1 MTEKSQTYT
10 THADEMRIYTETPAL
25 HPYVPVHYATFTGR
39 AVDQAGTFQGLNI
52 LICERAGPSLKWL
65 LESGFSGSLEA
76 GNEGVTA
83 AVAVQIN
90 GFVENLW
97 DLAVGLTSLHIDWY
111 TDFHIGNVCQKRI
124 GAGFVW
130 VDIEKI
136 KPVNK
141 TFRQCMVHAL
151 QKLFMVSMLSNV
163 PFAVSQYWNSLR
175 SDLADASIEE
185 QVPSS
190 LRLRL
195 RLQMRVPVPAVS
207 RCVWC
212 LMWGGYSG
220 CLVSYVLY
228 TE

>member
-1 MTEKSQTYT
+1 MQSETYT
-10 THADEMRIYTETPAL
+10 THADEMRIYRETPAL
-25 HPYVPVHYATFTGR
+25 HPYVPVHYATFMAQAEDG
-39 AVDQAGTFQGLNI
+39 AGAPVDLNI

-136 KPVNK
+136 KPVNQ
-141 TFRQCMVHAL
+141 TFRQCVIHAL
-151 QKLFMVSMLSNV
+151 RKLFMVSMMSNV
-163 PFAVSQYWNSLR
+163 PLAVRVYWNSLR
-175 SDLADASIEE
+175 GVLADASTDT
-185 QVPSS
+185 S
-190 LRLRL
+190 LPRLREC
-195 RLQMRVPVPAVS
+195 LQKHVPVPAVS
-207 RCVWC
+207 RCLWC

-220 CLVSYVLY
+220 CLVSYVIY

>member
-25 HPYVPVHYATFTGR
+25 HPYVPVHYATFMGQ
-39 AVDQAGTFQGLNI
+39 AVDQAGAPVDLNI

-136 KPVNK
+136 KPDSRS
-141 TFRQCMVHAL
+141 FSRCMVLAL
-151 QKLFMVSMLSNV
+151 QKLFMASMLSNV

>member
-1 MTEKSQTYT
+1 
-10 THADEMRIYTETPAL
+10 
-25 HPYVPVHYATFTGR
+25 
-39 AVDQAGTFQGLNI
+39 
-52 LICERAGPSLKWL
+52 
-65 LESGFSGSLEA
+65 
-76 GNEGVTA
+76 
-83 AVAVQIN
+83 
-90 GFVENLW
+90 
-97 DLAVGLTSLHIDWY
+97 
-111 TDFHIGNVCQKRI
+111 
-124 GAGFVW
+124 
-130 VDIEKI
+130 
-136 KPVNK
+136 
-141 TFRQCMVHAL
+141 MVLAL
-151 QKLFMVSMLSNV
+151 QKLFMASMLSNV

-175 SDLADASIEE
+175 SDLADASIQE

>member
-39 AVDQAGTFQGLNI
+39 ADDGAGESQVLNI

-90 GFVENLW
+90 GFVESLW
-97 DLAVGLTSLHIDWY
+97 DLMVGLTSLRIDWY

-136 KPVNK
+136 KPVNQ
-141 TFRQCMVHAL
+141 TFRQCVIHAL
-151 QKLFMVSMLSNV
+151 RKLFMVSMMSNV
-163 PFAVSQYWNSLR
+163 PLAVRVYWNSLR
-175 SDLADASIEE
+175 GVLADASID
-185 QVPSS
+185 PS
-190 LRLRL
+190 LPRLRE
-195 RLQMRVPVPAVS
+195 RLQKHVPVPAVS
-207 RCVWC
+207 RCLWC
-212 LMWGGYSG
+212 LM
-220 CLVSYVLY
+220 
-228 TE
+228 